1 MHQLHPGYMYHFGG
15 TNGVSYL
22 QTTTTLETNQAI
34 NKENAYSSQ
43 FTTPSFPVYRAYLKI
58 LVFSFYKAQFG
69 CSPS

>member
-43 FTTPSFPVYRAYLKI
+43 FTSSFDNN
-58 LVFSFYKAQFG
+58 S
-69 CSPS
+69 